1 MRMRFFQWV
10 FLLTSIFA
18 LLAVAVNATD
28 FDDIMQQL
36 DDGQDVSVDLNEWTE
51 NDTQDR
57 SSPYFIEDTPQDT
70 EPTPAEDTGSSV
82 DHEPAAGEEPASE
95 LPAEGDELTDETGK
109 PTLLAVLSGMIFF
122 MGLLTGLIFIKTLF
136 ERVRAV

>member
-1 MRMRFFQWV
+1 MRFFHWV
-10 FLLTSIFA
+10 FLLAVIFA
-18 LLAVAVNATD
+18 LLAVAVTATD
-28 FDDIMQQL
+28 FDDIMDQL
-36 DDGQDVSVDLNEWTE
+36 DEGSDVSVDLNAWTE

-57 SSPYFIEDTPQDT
+57 NSPYYIGDEPQDD
-70 EPTPAEDTGSSV
+70 TPAEDA
-82 DHEPAAGEEPASE
+82 DPAADDEPAAEDEPADE
-95 LPAEGDELTDETGK
+95 LLAEGDELTDEAGK

>member
-1 MRMRFFQWV
+1 MRFFHWV
-10 FLLTSIFA
+10 FLLAAIFA
-18 LLAVAVNATD
+18 LLAVAVTATD
-28 FDDIMQQL
+28 FDDIMDQL
-36 DDGQDVSVDLNEWTE
+36 DEGSDVSVDLNAWTE

-57 SSPYFIEDTPQDT
+57 NSPYYIGDEPQDD
-70 EPTPAEDTGSSV
+70 TPAEDA
-82 DHEPAAGEEPASE
+82 DPAADDEPAAEDEPADE

>member
-1 MRMRFFQWV
+1 MRFFHWV
-10 FLLTSIFA
+10 FLLAVIFA
-18 LLAVAVNATD
+18 LLAVAVTATD
-28 FDDIMQQL
+28 FDDIMDQL
-36 DDGQDVSVDLNEWTE
+36 DEGSDVSVDLNVWTE

-57 SSPYFIEDTPQDT
+57 NSPYYIGDEPQDD
-70 EPTPAEDTGSSV
+70 TPAEDA
-82 DHEPAAGEEPASE
+82 DPAADDEPAAEDEPADE

>member
-1 MRMRFFQWV
+1 MRFFHWV
-10 FLLTSIFA
+10 FLLAVIFA

-51 NDTQDR
+51 SDTQDR
-57 SSPYFIEDTPQDT
+57 NSPYYIGDEPQDD
-70 EPTPAEDTGSSV
+70 TPAEDADPAADDGPAAE
-82 DHEPAAGEEPASE
+82 DEPADE
-95 LPAEGDELTDETGK
+95 LPAEGDELANEADK
-109 PTLLAVLSGMIFF
+109 PTLLAVLSGIIFF
-122 MGLLTGLIFIKTLF
+122 MGITTGVIFIKMLF